1 MLERA
6 ILCAVRWHAGQ
17 VDWSGMPCILHPLRV
32 MLRMT
37 DETAM
42 TAAVLHDVVENC
54 GVSLDDLRAEG
65 FPEEVVGAVDA
76 ITRRADEGYEDY
88 VRRAAAHPI
97 ARRIKVAD
105 LRDNLERSLRQP
117 AMPENDA
124 RVRKYQRALEIVR
137 GEEELTRDRNNTEP
151 G

>member
-1 MLERA
+1 
-6 ILCAVRWHAGQ
+6 
-17 VDWSGMPCILHPLRV
+17 MPYILHPLRV

-42 TAAVLHDVVENC
+42 AAAVLHDVAEDC
-54 GVSLDDLRAEG
+54 GVTLDGLRAEG
-65 FPEEVVGAVDA
+65 FPEEVVGAVEA
-76 ITRRADEGYEDY
+76 MTRRADEDYEDY

-105 LRDNLERSLRQP
+105 LQDNLERSLRHS
-117 AMPENDA
+117 ATPENEA
-124 RVRKYQRALEIVR
+124 RVRKYRRALEIVG
-137 GEEELTRDRNNTEP
+137 GEEELTCDMSNTEP

>member
-17 VDWSGMPCILHPLRV
+17 VDWSGMPYILHPLRV

-42 TAAVLHDVVENC
+42 AAAVLHDVAEDC
-54 GVSLDDLRAEG
+54 GVTLDGLRAEG
-65 FPEEVVGAVDA
+65 FPEEVVGAVEA
-76 ITRRADEGYEDY
+76 MTRRADEDYEDY

-105 LRDNLERSLRQP
+105 LQDNLERSLRHS
-117 AMPENDA
+117 ATPENEA
-124 RVRKYQRALEIVR
+124 RVRKYRRALEIVG
-137 GEEELTRDRNNTEP
+137 GEEELTCDMSNTEP